1 MIPRK
6 IINISLLISFFIFI
20 LFSVLNVTGI
30 VSSIDFFSALSGFLL
45 NLLNFFIGFLLL
57 KKMKNQP
64 FNKVFGLLVGG
75 MLFRM
80 AFMLILV
87 FISLYF
93 LELKAVS
100 FIFSLLFF
108 YIFYIVSEI
117 FYLKS
122 AKI

>member
-1 MIPRK
+1 MILRK

-64 FNKVFGLLVGG
+64 FNKIFGLLVGG

>member
-30 VSSIDFFSALSGFLL
+30 VSTIDFFSALSGFLL
-45 NLLNFFIGFLLL
+45 SLLNFFIGFLLL

>member
-30 VSSIDFFSALSGFLL
+30 VSTIDFFSALSGFLL

-64 FNKVFGLLVGG
+64 FNKIFGLLVGG

>member
-64 FNKVFGLLVGG
+64 FNKIFGLLVGG

>member
-64 FNKVFGLLVGG
+64 FNKIFGLLVGG

-93 LELKAVS
+93 LELKVVS
-100 FIFSLLFF
+100 FIFSFLFF
-108 YIFYIVSEI
+108 YIFYLVSEI
-117 FYLKS
+117 LYLKS

>member
-6 IINISLLISFFIFI
+6 IISLSLIISFLIFI
-20 LFSVLNVTGI
+20 IFTCLILSKT
-30 VSSIDFFSALSGFLL
+30 VSSIDFTSMFYGFLL
-45 NLLNFFIGFLLL
+45 SLFNFFIGFIFLQ
-57 KKMKNQP
+57 KMKNRP

-75 MLFRM
+75 MLFRI

-93 LELKAVS
+93 LELKVVS
-100 FIFSLLFF
+100 FIFSFLFF
-108 YIFYIVSEI
+108 YIFYLVSEI